1 MEGLLLWGLVWVYVV
16 LGFVRGNGGGVGGEG
31 VLWW

>member
-1 MEGLLLWGLVWVYVV
+1 MEGLLLWGLVWVGVV
-16 LGFVRGNGGGVGGEG
+16 LGCERGNGGGVVEEG